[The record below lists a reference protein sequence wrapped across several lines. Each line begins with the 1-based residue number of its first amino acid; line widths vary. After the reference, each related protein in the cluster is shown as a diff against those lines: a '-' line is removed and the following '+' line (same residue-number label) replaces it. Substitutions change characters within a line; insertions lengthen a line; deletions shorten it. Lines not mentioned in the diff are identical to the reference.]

1 MIKQFDIELI
11 MSKLKEKRKIFVSE
25 ADFQLEMAW
34 IIKDEYP
41 DAKVRLEYCPSFD
54 LNMHIVVG

>member
-1 MIKQFDIELI
+1 MAKEFNIEII

-34 IIKDEYP
+34 IIKEEYP
-41 DAKVRLEYCPSFD
+41 DAKVRLEYCPNILKKS
-54 LNMHIVVG
+54 L